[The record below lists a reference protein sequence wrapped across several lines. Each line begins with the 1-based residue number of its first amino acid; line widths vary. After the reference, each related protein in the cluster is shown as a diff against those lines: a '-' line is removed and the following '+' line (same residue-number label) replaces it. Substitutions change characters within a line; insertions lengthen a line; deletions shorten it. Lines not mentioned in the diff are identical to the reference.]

1 MDKRRKHSGAC
12 TPITAFFTKKSRL
25 GNCTITIANI
35 IFNQPSFP
43 CVEVHINESAG
54 TEIDIDTTTDEQS
67 AQGKQQNTQ

>member
-12 TPITAFFTKKSRL
+12 TPITAFFAKKSKL

-43 CVEVHINESAG
+43 CVEVHNESAG
-54 TEIDIDTTTDEQS
+54 TEIDIDMNRVHKVNNISQ
-67 AQGKQQNTQ
+67 